1 MKIPFQHKLP
11 QSLKKRIKSLRAK
24 IINRRVLKQ
33 IVTDKAYNV
42 YHYKPVITRADP
54 VKKLSFEKNDQ
65 PLVSIVI
72 PVYNQ
77 WHCTYSCLLS
87 ILRHTKDINYEIILA
102 DDGSKDET
110 QNIQAVV
117 ENIKV
122 IRNKENLGFIKNCRR
137 ASGFA
142 IGKYILF
149 LNNDTNVQQDWL
161 KYLLTIME
169 KDQSAGIV
177 GPKFL
182 SPNGRIQEAGGIIWQ
197 DGSSSHYGYGD
208 TPGKPEY
215 NYVKE
220 TDYISGAGLMIRKPL
235 WDTIGGF
242 DEQFA
247 PFYYEDVDLA
257 FAARKY
263 GYKVIYQP
271 KAMILHL
278 EGATCGTAVSTESK
292 QRLQINKK
300 KFLEKWRMVLEKEH
314 FGKGNSIF
322 AARDRSGSKK
332 TILVYDGGEPGLDE
346 KIKKMSEMGVHIK
359 VLRKNFSRD
368 ELYTSNLEQSGV
380 EVLYGCW
387 FHKNI
392 KRWLKA
398 NGKYLDGVYPEKLLP
413 TGKYIDLIK
422 RNSKAEIFNSFDE
435 LLRITTGEEI
445 CQRKF

>member
-11 QSLKKRIKSLRAK
+11 ESLKKRIKSLRAK
-24 IINRRVLKQ
+24 IINRRILKQ
-33 IVTDKAYNV
+33 IIKDKAYKV
-42 YHYKPVITRADP
+42 YHHKPVITMADP
-54 VKKLSFEKNDQ
+54 VKKLSFKKNDH
-65 PLVSIVI
+65 PLVSIII

-77 WHCTYSCLLS
+77 WYYTYSCLLS
-87 ILRHTKDINYEIILA
+87 ILHHTKDIDYEIILA

-122 IRNKENLGFIKNCRR
+122 IRNKENLGFIKNCHH

-161 KYLLTIME
+161 KYLVKVME

-247 PFYYEDVDLA
+247 PFYYEDTDLA

-263 GYKVIYQP
+263 GYKVVYQP
-271 KAMILHL
+271 KSMILHF
-278 EGATCGTAVSTESK
+278 EGATCGTAVNTESK
-292 QRLQINKK
+292 QRMQLNKE
-300 KFLEKWRMVLEKEH
+300 KFLEKWRKVLEKEH
-314 FGKGNSIF
+314 FEKGNSIF
-322 AARDRSGSKK
+322 VARDRSSSKK
-332 TILVYDGGEPGLDE
+332 TILVYDDGEPCLDE
-346 KIKKMSEMGVHIK
+346 KIKKMSEMGVNIK
-359 VLRKNFSRD
+359 VLRKDFSRY
-368 ELYTSNLEQSGV
+368 EPYTSNLEQSGV
-380 EVLYGCW
+380 EVLYGYW
-387 FHKNI
+387 YHKNI
-392 KRWLKA
+392 KRWLKD
-398 NGKYLDGVYPEKLLP
+398 NGKYLDCVYLEKHLP
-413 TGKYIDLIK
+413 TGKYSELIK
-422 RNSKAEIFNSFDE
+422 RNSKAKIFHSFDE
-435 LLRITTGEEI
+435 LLRTTTGAEI
-445 CQRKF
+445 